1 MCIAVIGTGISGLS
15 TAWLLARDHDVTI
28 FEAADRLGGHS
39 NTVEV
44 DYDGT
49 RIPVDTGFIVY
60 NERTY
65 PNLIALFAE
74 LSVATETSDMSFA
87 VSVDRGRLEYE
98 GSFAGFTAQAS
109 NLMSP
114 RYWRMLRDLVRFYR
128 NAPALLEMPANDDA
142 PTLGEYLDRE
152 GYGPGFVEDHLLP
165 MAAAIWSCPVETM
178 LTFPAHSFVR
188 FFCNHG
194 LLDFAAR
201 PQWHTVTGGS
211 REYVKRISGAFAD
224 GIRLATPVRRVVR
237 DSFGVDVVTDGGTER
252 FDEVVLATHG
262 DTALGLL
269 DAPDAQEREILGCF
283 TYQKNTAILHRDASL
298 MPRRKRLWA
307 SWNYLTE
314 GRGDAADGT
323 ADGHRDVA
331 VTYWMNRLQ
340 NIDRR
345 YPLFVSLNP
354 LAEPDPASVFGRFEY
369 EHPVFDAAAVQAQS
383 RLPDIQGKH
392 RTWFCGSYCGYGF
405 HEDGLRA
412 GIAVAKALG
421 SPPPW
426 RNDVAEANGKQHN
439 PALSRPLEAAD

>member
-1 MCIAVIGTGISGLS
+1 MRIAVIGSGISGLS
-15 TAWLLARDHDVTI
+15 AAWLLNRDHEVTV

-49 RIPVDTGFIVY
+49 PIPVDTGFIVY

-74 LSVATETSDMSFA
+74 LGVATERSDMSFA
-87 VSVDRGRLEYE
+87 VSVDGGRLEYE
-98 GSFAGFTAQAS
+98 GSFAGFTAQPA
-109 NLMSP
+109 NLMSA
-114 RYWRMLRDLVRFYR
+114 RYWRMIRDLIRFYR
-128 NAPALLEMPANDDA
+128 TAPALLLGPANDDS
-142 PTLGEYLDRE
+142 PTLGEYLTRE
-152 GYGPGFVEDHLLP
+152 GYGPGFIEDHLLP

-178 LTFPAHSFVR
+178 LTFPARSFVR

-211 REYVKRISGAFAD
+211 REYVRRISEPFASR
-224 GIRLATPVRRVVR
+224 IRLSTPVRRIRR
-237 DSFGVDVVTDGGTER
+237 DSFGVDVVTDSGSER
-252 FDEVVLATHG
+252 FDEVVIATHG
-262 DTALGLL
+262 DAALAML
-269 DAPDAQEREILGCF
+269 DQPDPRERSILGCF
-283 TYQKNTAILHRDASL
+283 SYQKNTAILHRDASL

-307 SWNYLTE
+307 SWNYLSASS
-314 GRGDAADGT
+314 GGG
-323 ADGHRDVA
+323 RDVA
-331 VTYWMNRLQ
+331 VSYWMNRLQ

-354 LAEPDPASVFGRFEY
+354 LTEPDPASVFARVEY
-369 EHPVFDAAAVQAQS
+369 DHPVFDTAAIGAQGL
-383 RLPDIQGKH
+383 LPEIQGRH
-392 RTWFCGSYCGYGF
+392 RTWFCGSYCGWGF

-421 SPPPW
+421 STPPW
-426 RNDVAEANGKQHN
+426 AETVE
-439 PALSRPLEAAD
+439 PADGMPLSATPRSVEAAD

>member
-1 MCIAVIGTGISGLS
+1 MRIAVIGSGISGLS
-15 TAWLLARDHDVTI
+15 TAWLLNRDHEVTV

-39 NTVEV
+39 NTVDV

-49 RIPVDTGFIVY
+49 PIPVDTGFIVY

-74 LSVATETSDMSFA
+74 LGVATEVSDMSFA
-87 VSVDRGRLEYE
+87 VSVDAGRLEYE
-98 GSFAGFTAQAS
+98 GSFAGFTAQPS
-109 NLMSP
+109 NLISA
-114 RYWRMLRDLVRFYR
+114 RYWRMIRDLVRFYR
-128 NAPALLEMPANDDA
+128 TAPSLLATPANDDS
-142 PTLGEYLDRE
+142 PTLGEYLTRE
-152 GYGPGFVEDHLLP
+152 GYGPGFIEDHLLP

-178 LTFPAHSFVR
+178 LTFPARSFVR

-211 REYVKRISGAFAD
+211 RAYVRRISDSFASD
-224 GIRLATPVRRVVR
+224 VRLSTAVRRVRR
-237 DSFGVDVVTDGGTER
+237 DSFGVEVVTDSGSER
-252 FDEVVLATHG
+252 FDEVVIATHG
-262 DTALGLL
+262 DTALGMLE
-269 DAPDAQEREILGCF
+269 DPDARERGILGCF
-283 TYQKNTAILHRDASL
+283 TYQKNTAILHRDPAL

-307 SWNYLTE
+307 SWNYLSSSN
-314 GRGDAADGT
+314 GGG
-323 ADGHRDVA
+323 RDVA

-354 LAEPDPASVFGRFEY
+354 LTEPDPASVFARFEY
-369 EHPVFDAAAVQAQS
+369 DHPVFDTAAINAQTL
-383 RLPDIQGKH
+383 LPEIQGQR
-392 RTWFCGSYCGYGF
+392 RTWFCGSYCGWGF

-426 RNDVAEANGKQHN
+426 SETVE
-439 PALSRPLEAAD
+439 PADGRPVISPLRRPLEAAD

>member
-1 MCIAVIGTGISGLS
+1 MRIAVIGSGISGLS
-15 TAWLLARDHDVTI
+15 TAWLLDRDNEVTV
-28 FEAADRLGGHS
+28 FEAEDRLGGHS
-39 NTVEV
+39 NTVDV
-44 DYDGT
+44 DYDGMC
-49 RIPVDTGFIVY
+49 IPVDTGFIVY

-74 LSVATETSDMSFA
+74 LGVATEKSDMSFA

-98 GSFAGFTAQAS
+98 GSIAGFTAQAS
-109 NLMSP
+109 NLVSA

-128 NAPALLEMPANDDA
+128 TAPGLLDAPANDRS
-142 PTLGEYLDRE
+142 PTLGDYLTRE
-152 GYGPGFVEDHLLP
+152 GYGPGFIEDHLLP

-178 LTFPAHSFVR
+178 LTFPARSFVR

-211 REYVKRISGAFAD
+211 REYVSRISAPFAERV
-224 GIRLATPVRRVVR
+224 RLSTPVRRIVR

-269 DAPDAQEREILGCF
+269 DSPDDQERSILGCF
-283 TYQKNTAILHRDASL
+283 SYQKNTAILHRDPKL

-314 GRGDAADGT
+314 GRTGD
-323 ADGHRDVA
+323 RDVA

-345 YPLFVSLNP
+345 TPLFVSLNP
-354 LAEPDPASVFGRFEY
+354 LAEPDPAKVFARFEY
-369 EHPVFDAAAVQAQS
+369 DHPVFDTAAVEAQA
-383 RLPDIQGKH
+383 RLPEIQGRH

-405 HEDGLRA
+405 HEDGLKA
-412 GIAVAKALG
+412 GIAVATALG
-421 SPPPW
+421 SAPPW
-426 RNDVAEANGKQHN
+426 TNDVAPANGRDHS
-439 PALSRPLEAAD
+439 PSSSRPLEAAD